1 MQIAVVDI
9 ETTGRTPTEG
19 TIVEIGIAMLDLR
32 THFISKLFD
41 SVVRENKFLKVY
53 EATSIAESWVF
64 QNSDLKLD
72 DVLEAPLWTQVR
84 VKIQRIL
91 NHFPITAYNKDF
103 DFGFLKSRGIKIP
116 RELPCPMKVATPVLK
131 LPPRYNFH
139 DFKYPS
145 VEESWNYFFPD
156 KPYTESHRAYDDAV
170 HEAEIVYQLYKIGA
184 WKPIANTR

>member
-41 SVVRENKFLKVY
+41 SVVREDTFLKVY

-64 QNSDLKLD
+64 QNSNLKLD

-91 NHFPITAYNKDF
+91 NHFPVTAYNKDF
-103 DFGFLKSRGIKIP
+103 DFGFLKSRGLKIP

-131 LPPRYNFH
+131 LPPRYNYH

-145 VEESWNYFFPD
+145 VEESWNYFFPNQ
-156 KPYTESHRAYDDAV
+156 PYVEDHRAYDDAS
-170 HEAEIVYQLYKIGA
+170 HEAEIVYQLYKLGA
-184 WKPIANTR
+184 WKPIFDSI

>member
-53 EATSIAESWVF
+53 EATSISESWVF

-72 DVLEAPLWTQVR
+72 DILEAPLWSEVR

-91 NHFPITAYNKDF
+91 NHFPITAYNKRR
-103 DFGFLKSRGIKIP
+103 S
-116 RELPCPMKVATPVLK
+116 
-131 LPPRYNFH
+131 
-139 DFKYPS
+139 
-145 VEESWNYFFPD
+145 
-156 KPYTESHRAYDDAV
+156 
-170 HEAEIVYQLYKIGA
+170 
-184 WKPIANTR
+184 